1 MTRAAV
7 CRYVLGEGVQKKTA
21 NLAKEV
27 EEQKA
32 KMKEEAEAK
41 AAEPKEELPEPSDE
55 KVAAFKVRSPP
66 SWAGLRSHTWAS
78 VINSFAAEGRTL
90 FLYYLISL
98 LDLNGRGRGSERPK
112 RSCYSDAYFG
122 ACG

>member
-1 MTRAAV
+1 M
-7 CRYVLGEGVQKKTA
+7 LGEGVQKKTA

-55 KVAAFKVRSPP
+55 KVAAFKVRLVPFL
-66 SWAGLRSHTWAS
+66 ALRLQS
-78 VINSFAAEGRTL
+78 
-90 FLYYLISL
+90 
-98 LDLNGRGRGSERPK
+98 
-112 RSCYSDAYFG
+112 
-122 ACG
+122 